1 MIRLYRALLR
11 LYPASF
17 RRDYGDEMCAVFAA
31 RLQGA
36 RGPEGAPGS
45 GSAANEPAGS
55 GLRRAAGW
63 LDAAGVLASAVVD
76 VAVNAPAVHWE
87 ILRQDLR
94 YTMRTLSHARGFAL
108 TAIVVTA
115 LGVGANTA
123 AFSVADF
130 VLVRPLPFFRPDR
143 LVRVWEQTPGYTR
156 MEFSPANYRDLK
168 AMTSSFQ
175 ALGVFTDRP
184 VNLVGAGA
192 PQRIDRSLVSP
203 EVLDLLGVRPLL
215 GRVFAP
221 AQAGGGGAGDAG
233 AEERGEA
240 GTGSVVHDEGEA
252 GSVVHDER
260 AARSVVLS
268 YGLWQSAFGGDP
280 GILGR
285 TADLDGVPYQVIGI
299 MPADFHFPTRE
310 VQAWTPLELQGDDF
324 LDRNNNYLHAVA
336 RLKGGVSVAQA
347 RADVQRAARQLEQE
361 HPRANA
367 RTGASVYTLRD
378 DLSAHARL
386 LLLALCGAALC
397 ILLLACANLAN
408 LLLARAAAREREI
421 AVRAAL
427 GAGRERLVRQMITE
441 SIVLAVLG
449 GVAGIAVA
457 AGAVPLLGL
466 LVPADLPIAAR
477 PAVDLRVLAL
487 AGLFTA
493 ATGLGFG
500 MLPALRAGGRSG
512 LAALR
517 DGGRGG
523 PRCRRVRAVL
533 VGVEVAASVVLLVSA
548 GLLVRAMWRLEAVD
562 PGFRE
567 AHVLTLRTALPWNR
581 YEVTE
586 RRVQFYRQVLD
597 GVRALPGVTGAAYT
611 TGLPLTMRGGIWPVV
626 IQGREVVRDRA
637 NSASL
642 RYVTPQYFATLGIPL
657 RRGRGIR
664 ESDAFDQPFVAV
676 VSESFARRYWPDA
689 DPIGKRFHFGLSD
702 RTVVGVAGDVRVRG
716 LDRPSEPQVYLSYQ
730 QVPDSSLIYYTPK
743 DLVIA
748 STTAPAALLPA
759 VRRIVRAADP
769 DQPISDVQTMAALVG
784 GETASRRAQLHVL
797 GALALLAL
805 LLAGVGI
812 HGLLAFTVAQR
823 AREIGV
829 RMALGARRPAIAR
842 MVVKDGLVLTATGAV
857 PGVFMAIA
865 AGRAMRGLLAGV
877 QPGDPA
883 TLATAVSLAVAITL
897 LGSLLPALRATR
909 VSPMDVM
916 RME

>member
-17 RRDYGDEMCAVFAA
+17 RRDYGDDMCAVFTA
-31 RLQGA
+31 RLREA
-36 RGPEGAPGS
+36 RGPEGTPGS
-45 GSAANEPAGS
+45 GSATNQPAGA
-55 GLRRAAGW
+55 GLRRVAGW
-63 LDAAGVLASAVVD
+63 LGAAGVLASAVAD

-94 YTMRTLSHARGFAL
+94 YTMRTLLHARGFAV
-108 TAIVVTA
+108 TAILVTA

-123 AFSVADF
+123 AFSMADF
-130 VLVRPLPFFRPDR
+130 VLVRPLPFVRPGR
-143 LVRVWEQTPGYTR
+143 LVRVWEQTPGYTH
-156 MEFSPANYRDLK
+156 MELSPANYRDLK

-184 VNLVGAGA
+184 VNLVGAGP
-192 PQRIDRSLVSP
+192 PQRIDRSLVSS
-203 EVLDLLGVRPLL
+203 EVLQLLGVPPLL
-215 GRVFAP
+215 GRVFTP
-221 AQAGGGGAGDAG
+221 ARGGDGREGSPGVVVSDEGGA
-233 AEERGEA
+233 
-240 GTGSVVHDEGEA
+240 GSVVHDEG
-252 GSVVHDER
+252 D
-260 AARSVVLS
+260 ARSVVLS

-285 TADLDGVPYQVIGI
+285 AVDLEGVPYQVIGV
-299 MPADFHFPTRE
+299 MPADFHFPTRD
-310 VQAWTPLELQGDDF
+310 VQAWTSLQLEGDDF
-324 LDRNNNYLHAVA
+324 LDRANNYLHAVG
-336 RLKGGVSVAQA
+336 RLKDGVSVAQA
-347 RADVQRAARQLEQE
+347 RADVQRAATQLEHD
-361 HPRANA
+361 HPRENA
-367 RTGASVYTLRD
+367 RTGANVYTLRE
-378 DLSAHARL
+378 DLSAHARV

-441 SIVLAVLG
+441 SVVLAALG

-457 AGAVPLLGL
+457 AGAVPLLAR

-477 PAVDLRVLAL
+477 PTLDLRVLAL

-493 ATGLGFG
+493 VTGLGFG
-500 MLPALRAGGRSG
+500 VLPALRAGGRNG

-523 PRCRRVRAVL
+523 LRRRRLRTAL

-548 GLLVRAMWRLEAVD
+548 GLLVRAMWRLEAVN
-562 PGFRE
+562 PGFRD

-581 YEVTE
+581 YAVTE

-597 GVRALPGVTGAAYT
+597 GVRAVPGVTGAAYT
-611 TGLPLTMRGGIWPVV
+611 TGLPLAMKGGIWPVV

-642 RYVTPQYFATLGIPL
+642 RFVTPQYFATLGIPL
-657 RRGRGIR
+657 RRGRDIR
-664 ESDAFDQPFVAV
+664 ESDRLDQPFVAV
-676 VSESFARRYWPDA
+676 VSESFARRYGPDD
-689 DPIGKRFHFGLSD
+689 DPIGKHFQFAFSD
-702 RTVVGVAGDVRVRG
+702 RTVVGVVGDVRVRG
-716 LDRPSEPQVYLSYQ
+716 LDRPSEPQVYLSDR
-730 QVPDSSLIYYTPK
+730 QVPDSSLIFYIPK
-743 DLVIA
+743 DLVIH
-748 STTAPAALLPA
+748 STTTPAALLPA

-769 DQPISDVQTMAALVG
+769 DQPVSDVRTMAAIVA
-784 GETASRRAQLHVL
+784 GETGSRRAQLDVL

-812 HGLLAFTVAQR
+812 HGLLAFTVSLR

-842 MVVKDGLVLTATGAV
+842 MVLKDGLVLAAAGAV
-857 PGVFMAIA
+857 PGILIAVF
-865 AGRAMRGLLAGV
+865 AGRAMRALLAGV
-877 QPGDPA
+877 KPGDPA
-883 TLATAVSLAVAITL
+883 TLATAVGLAVAITL
-897 LGSLLPALRATR
+897 LGSLLPALRAAR